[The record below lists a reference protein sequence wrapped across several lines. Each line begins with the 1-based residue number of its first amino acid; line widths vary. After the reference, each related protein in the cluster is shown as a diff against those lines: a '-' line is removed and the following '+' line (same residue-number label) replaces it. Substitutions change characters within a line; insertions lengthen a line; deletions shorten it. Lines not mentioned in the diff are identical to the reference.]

1 MNISTVSGVKMEAIA
16 AVVPAN
22 TIDNRTFAK
31 EHFAE
36 DLTPTITAL
45 GIEHRHVCAKPE
57 TTALDL
63 CVCAAEKIFASRV
76 VAREDIGAIVFVTQ
90 TPDMLTPNNAS
101 FAQHRLGLP
110 TDVFSFDMVHACA
123 GYVCGL
129 WNAALMA
136 KNLGKKVLL
145 LDGDTNSRYVSP
157 YDKGTA
163 LLFGDAGT
171 ATVVSPD
178 DDSEDWTFA
187 FATDG
192 SQADATYVHVGYK
205 YPIASLST
213 ELKEYEDGSKRKD
226 TDMYMDGATIFAHAY
241 KNVPRIATELMDELE
256 TSEEDY
262 DRLIAHQANA
272 LLVKKIGKKLGF
284 PLDKTALITEEFGNS
299 SSSCIPLTITHEK
312 ERRTEHPLIFAIGAG
327 VTIGVGD
334 INIAGVN
341 NLGLSKEDF

>member
-1 MNISTVSGVKMEAIA
+1 MNLSTINGVRMEAIA
-16 AVVPAN
+16 AVVPSN
-22 TIDNRTFAK
+22 TIDNRSFAK

-36 DLTPTITAL
+36 DLTSTITTL
-45 GIEHRHVCAKPE
+45 GIEHRHVCVNPQ
-57 TTALDL
+57 TTALDM
-63 CVCAAEKIFASRV
+63 CVSAAEKIFLSGAIS
-76 VAREDIGAIVFVTQ
+76 REDIGAIIFVTQ

-101 FAQHRLGLP
+101 FAQHRLGLA
-110 TDVFSFDMVHACA
+110 TDVFSFDMIHACA

-145 LDGDTNSRYVSP
+145 LDGDTNSRYVSE

-171 ATVVSPD
+171 ATVISPD
-178 DDSEDWTFA
+178 NNAADWTFA

-192 SQADATYVHVGYK
+192 SQAETTYVHVGYK
-205 YPIASLST
+205 YPLNTLSH
-213 ELKEYEDGSKRKD
+213 ELKDCENGSKRAD
-226 TDMYMDGATIFAHAY
+226 TDMFMDGASIFAHAY

-256 TSEEDY
+256 TTEEDY

-284 PLDKTALITEEFGNS
+284 PISKTALITEDFGNS
-299 SSSCIPLTITHEK
+299 SSSCIPLIITIEK
-312 ERRTEHPLIFAIGAG
+312 DLGTEHPLIFAIGAG
-327 VTIGVGD
+327 ITIGVGD
-334 INIAGVN
+334 ISINGVN
-341 NLGLSKEDF
+341 NLGLFMEEF